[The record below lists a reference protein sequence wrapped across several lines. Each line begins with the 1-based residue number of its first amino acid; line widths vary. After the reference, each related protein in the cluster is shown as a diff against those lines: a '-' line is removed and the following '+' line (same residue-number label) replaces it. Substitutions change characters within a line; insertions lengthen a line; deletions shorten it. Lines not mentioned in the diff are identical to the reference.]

1 MKKFRVYP
9 MFVGLVFSLLV
20 FSCSG
25 DEDTLSPEEQ
35 LAEDLQLIE
44 SYANDR
50 GLDYETTSS
59 GIHYV
64 ITDSGNLGEH
74 PSSNASVE
82 VLYKGYFLDGRVFD
96 QTSGNKT
103 ATFGLNQVIQGW
115 QEAIPL
121 LTRDGKG
128 TFIMPSV
135 LCYGSRGSGSI
146 PPNSVLVFDI
156 ELIDFQ

>member
-1 MKKFRVYP
+1 MKTLYRRRNSWQKIFNLLKAMP
-9 MFVGLVFSLLV
+9 MI
-20 FSCSG
+20 
-25 DEDTLSPEEQ
+25 EDWITRPP
-35 LAEDLQLIE
+35 
-44 SYANDR
+44 
-50 GLDYETTSS
+50 SS

-64 ITDSGNLGEH
+64 IKDSGNLGEH

>member
-1 MKKFRVYP
+1 MRKTFLAAIL
-9 MFVGLVFSLLV
+9 GLLMSSFILG
-20 FSCSG
+20 CNG
-25 DEDTLSPEEQ
+25 DEESLSPEEQ
-35 LAEDLQLIE
+35 LAEDLKLIE
-44 SYANDR
+44 AYAEER

-59 GIHYV
+59 GISYV

-96 QTSGNKT
+96 QTSGNQT
-103 ATFGLNQVIQGW
+103 ITFGLNQVIQGW

-121 LTRDGKG
+121 LTRKGKG

-135 LCYGSRGSGSI
+135 LCYGTRGSGSI